1 MDRKTHVKQDEW
13 RYTASNARSR
23 AKIKRA
29 RHKAKRAL
37 VRNQI
42 KESL

>member
-13 RYTASNARSR
+13 RYTASSARSR

-29 RHKAKRAL
+29 RQKAKRVLVKKQLKEAL
-37 VRNQI
+37 
-42 KESL
+42 